1 MIKLFDELDE
11 RWDENGY
18 DKTEGVNIWDEFDE
32 LFDDSE
38 EKNQYV
44 VLGYHQLWN
53 GTFKGNSTKAYN
65 SIKDAILESQ
75 QGFGIC
81 YTQVYEG
88 ENGKLC
94 FNTIHHDGTNRQEI
108 LQLTSLGKEMY
119 HDKFYVVDKIL
130 ENGDA
135 TKDVGLAKRLGVA

>member
-44 VLGYHQLWN
+44 VLGYHQLWD
-53 GTFKGNSTKAYN
+53 GTYKGNSTKAYK
-65 SIKDAILESQ
+65 SIRDAIVESQ
-75 QGFGIC
+75 EGFGIC
-81 YTQVYEG
+81 YTQVYEE
-88 ENGKLC
+88 ENGKLV
-94 FNTIHHDGTNRQEI
+94 FKTIHHDGNNRQEI
-108 LQLTSLGKEMY
+108 LQLTPLGEEMY
-119 HDKFYVVDKIL
+119 HDKFYAIGNIL
-130 ENGDA
+130 KEDGA